1 MGYLVTLYV
10 SFALAVSLAA
20 NGLGPLRLPGQ
31 HEAFWKALLDL
42 LTVGPPALLV
52 VLALRVARRGWVVGS
67 VPRRVL
73 TRTAALACAVVLISS
88 FTSQVLNQLLD

>member
-1 MGYLVTLYV
+1 VGYLVTLYV

-52 VLALRVARRGWVVGS
+52 VLAF
-67 VPRRVL
+67 
-73 TRTAALACAVVLISS
+73 AVVLISS